1 MATVPSLMRHN
12 KLAMFRHYF
21 PLTNDIFPRKSHNLS
36 AGHSNPGQDV
46 VSNRSSGPHQ
56 LLDEMLKRD
65 VESAT
70 PNEYTF
76 GTVIHSSVLLE
87 DLHLGRQI
95 HAYAKK
101 ISLSSNVFVG
111 SAMLDLYVKLS
122 NIYDA
127 LRAFQDIHEPNV
139 VSYATLIHGYIKEG
153 RFDEAGVVFRSMPE
167 RNVVS
172 WNTMISG
179 CSQSGKN
186 EEAVNFFVE
195 MLRDG
200 VVPSQSTYP
209 CAIIAAA
216 NVGALG
222 IGRSIQASAV
232 KFLVS
237 WNAVIC
243 GYAQNGLGNGAILMY
258 EKMKLTGIQPNSIT
272 LLGLLLACN
281 HVGLIDE
288 GFKYFNQARYE
299 DPSLLKSEHYACMI
313 DLLSRSGRFQEA
325 ERFLHHLP
333 FDPGVGFWKAC
344 LEDVRKMAE
353 CIGHKAEDEGERIKQ
368 DTRQQLDRNQKQV
381 SGGAG
386 VPRGS
391 TTKKKPERPRKK
403 ESNHE
408 TGKDSVVRGYFRS
421 GSGQV
426 ITYGRGTNARILW
439 DSCPSSMS

>member
-70 PNEYTF
+70 SLIGRFAKQNQHRQAIVCFLRMLFLDIRPNEYTF

-222 IGRSIQASAV
+222 IGRSIHASAV
-232 KFLVS
+232 KFLGELS
-237 WNAVIC
+237 LFLANSLISFYAKC
-243 GYAQNGLGNGAILMY
+243 GSM
-258 EKMKLTGIQPNSIT
+258 
-272 LLGLLLACN
+272 
-281 HVGLIDE
+281 
-288 GFKYFNQARYE
+288 E
-299 DPSLLKSEHYACMI
+299 DSLLTFNKMREKISVLECCYLRLCSE
-313 DLLSRSGRFQEA
+313 RT
-325 ERFLHHLP
+325 
-333 FDPGVGFWKAC
+333 
-344 LEDVRKMAE
+344 RKW
-353 CIGHKAEDEGERIKQ
+353 CNI
-368 DTRQQLDRNQKQV
+368 NV
-381 SGGAG
+381 
-386 VPRGS
+386 
-391 TTKKKPERPRKK
+391 
-403 ESNHE
+403 
-408 TGKDSVVRGYFRS
+408 
-421 GSGQV
+421 
-426 ITYGRGTNARILW
+426 
-439 DSCPSSMS
+439 